1 MLAGSTVLSEFFA
14 RHPSSIGA
22 SGIGGHYRVIC
33 EGCGTVLSVAIP
45 EPAPETLELRCE
57 HCDWRERLGVPEMA
71 GAVVSVWPTE
81 S

>member
-1 MLAGSTVLSEFFA
+1 MSVNSTVLSEFFA

-22 SGIGGHYRVIC
+22 SGIGGHYRAIC

-45 EPAPETLELRCE
+45 DPEPEALEIHCE
-57 HCDWRERLGVPEMA
+57 DCGWRERLGAPDLATTMVRT
-71 GAVVSVWPTE
+71 SLTE